1 MYILSTYGV
10 RTGRFAQPPGS
21 RYSGPMI
28 GNDYWSALRAA
39 VQQAVDDGRIGRPA
53 ALRLTVHVAGDAA
66 EAERCSTALRH
77 MAAGWF
83 GGAAGSSNR
92 IGGGGALL
100 EALRWPGGESALV
113 AVSAGAGP
121 AGGNLMLMGSNGT
134 VYHEFGGSEAGRLR
148 GPDGIGGEPSRDRR
162 LASETARYGVVAVGG
177 NRTHLEDYA
186 RKFAADP
193 RCELR
198 AVADQPG
205 LPEYREGLNRLLAAE
220 LELPYLPLEQAL
232 ALAGVD
238 IVINCAD
245 VERRAPVAVAILRAG
260 KHLYADKPLAGTR
273 EAAREIAA
281 AAAAAGVTTQL
292 FTQVWS
298 AWAQQARAA
307 IDGGVTGR
315 VHAVHCDM
323 LMAKGKPGTVA
334 PGTVRRERPGDGR
347 FTFVGGK
354 RELFDMGVYPIAL
367 VQWLTGRRIAEV
379 HAMTGNYFFAEHA
392 ALDIED
398 YGALALT
405 LDDGRV
411 ASICCGRIGA
421 TSHPRM
427 GEQRITLIAERGIFT
442 FSDASPRL
450 EVYHDQPPFTTP
462 TVHPFDPMQMWSSS
476 QRDIQPRAKDRWL
489 PLASGRAD
497 ADVRAFLDCID
508 SGRRPQVT
516 VGDAVHHVDVILA
529 GYESAVSGQ
538 PVRLPG

>member
-1 MYILSTYGV
+1 ML
-10 RTGRFAQPPGS
+10 
-21 RYSGPMI
+21 M
-28 GNDYWSALRAA
+28 NDYWSALRIA

-53 ALRLTVHVAGDAA
+53 ALRLTAHVAGGATQA
-66 EAERCSTALRH
+66 EARSALLRE

-83 GGAAGSSNR
+83 GGEPAASYR
-92 IGGGGALL
+92 IGGGDSPLL
-100 EALRWPGGESALV
+100 DALRWPGGQSALV
-113 AVSAGAGP
+113 AVSAGAGHS
-121 AGGNLMLMGSNGT
+121 GGNLMLMGSNGT
-134 VYHEFGGSEAGRLR
+134 LYHELGGVPEPAPGRFAESDALPR
-148 GPDGIGGEPSRDRR
+148 ERPVSAESG
-162 LASETARYGVVAVGG
+162 RYGVVAVGG

-193 RCELR
+193 RCELK

-232 ALAGVD
+232 ALEGVD

-245 VERRAPVAVAILRAG
+245 VERRAPVAVAVLAAG

-281 AAAAAGVTTQL
+281 AAAAAGVTTQM
-292 FTQVWS
+292 FTQVWT

-307 IDGGVTGR
+307 IDAGVTGT

-347 FTFVGGK
+347 FTFVAGK

-379 HAMTGNYFFAEHA
+379 YAMTGNYFFAEHA

-421 TSHPRM
+421 TSHPRT

-442 FSDASPRL
+442 FSDAGPRL
-450 EVYHDQPPFTTP
+450 EVYHDQPPFAAP

-489 PLASGRAD
+489 PLAPGRAD
-497 ADVRAFLDCID
+497 ADVSAFLDCID
-508 SGRRPQVT
+508 DGRRPQVT
-516 VGDAVHHVDVILA
+516 VADAVHHVDVILA
-529 GYESAVSGQ
+529 GYESAVSGK
-538 PVRLPG
+538 PVALPSPAGVPGAVAEA